1 MVGFHRGLLK
11 SMKILVTGA
20 TGLLGSHTAKFLAS
34 QGHEVIGVD
43 RKAGDV
49 QGVKL
54 IVGDISDLAFCDSVI
69 QGVDGVVHLGAIPNP
84 TDIRQYEVFKNNT
97 VSTFAVFT
105 AAAQAKVKTVV
116 YASSLSAYGFA
127 YSDQWTS
134 PQYVPVDESHPMIYE
149 ESYAL
154 SKEVNEL
161 SAKMWAKRCDTA
173 FVAMRFPWTN
183 MPDKTLELA
192 RRFEL
197 EETGKVLDVDPR
209 FPPGIVSKILWTYLD
224 LRDATAA
231 IEVVLQSN
239 IKGAHAYNFA
249 APDTMAKRPTC
260 ELMAVFHPTSEVRGD
275 ISGHKAP
282 LSSEAFI
289 NTFGYSPRYLINRD
303 EI

>member
-1 MVGFHRGLLK
+1 V
-11 SMKILVTGA
+11 KIVVTGA

-34 QGHEVIGVD
+34 QGHEVVGVD
-43 RKAGDV
+43 RKAGEV
-49 QGVKL
+49 EGVK
-54 IVGDISDLAFCDSVI
+54 IVVGDISDLAFCDSVI
-69 QGVDGVVHLGAIPNP
+69 AGADGVVHLGAIPNP
-84 TDIRQYEVFKNNT
+84 IDVRQYEVFKNNT

-127 YSDQWTS
+127 YSDEWTS
-134 PQYVPVDESHPMIYE
+134 PLFVPVDESHPMIYE

-161 SAKMWAKRCDTA
+161 SAKMWSKRCDAA

-197 EETGKVLDVDPR
+197 EETGQVLDENPR

-231 IEVVLQSN
+231 IEVVLKSD
-239 IKGAHAYNFA
+239 IKGAHAFNFA
-249 APDTMAKRPTC
+249 APDTMAKKPTA
-260 ELMAVFHPTSEVRGD
+260 ELMARFHPKSEVRGD

-282 LSSEAFI
+282 LSSQAFI
-289 NTFGYSPRYLINRD
+289 DTFGYQPQYLFNRD